1 MIPNFCNDDDKH
13 VFSDYNEPI
22 SISFIMSSV
31 DEPKLFGEK
40 DINTIYDYAMKC
52 MNQKRFFEAHLAF
65 MVVYKMLS
73 VEFLDLTDEKKEL
86 YYETAYQLGYCLEEL
101 QMHESAIFYLQLA
114 SSLRLDTHIQE
125 YINALCNN
133 KDPRA
138 LKIIRQFKKAK
149 VNGDPNSDAYKFHY
163 AFLDRREA
171 YVLIDQRKYDEAE
184 AILKEMLNEPLSK
197 EFAEGEL
204 KYIKQ
209 LRKKLNTNE

>member
-1 MIPNFCNDDDKH
+1 
-13 VFSDYNEPI
+13 
-22 SISFIMSSV
+22 MSSV